1 MAPTAIPNEEQL
13 NKVVVV
19 GPGPRRRRRH
29 AAPPPVPG
37 ARKPPDLH
45 AEGGQGTRGVSDP
58 GGMAAAD
65 GGGRIGGLTC
75 GRGARVSRSG
85 RRRIWGLRRRRG
97 GSETGIFFPWGVK
110 PKPIGGGLIRT
121 GAGRVSERVI

>member
-29 AAPPPVPG
+29 AAPLPPVPG

-45 AEGGQGTRGVSDP
+45 AEGGRGTRGVSDP

-65 GGGRIGGLTC
+65 GGG
-75 GRGARVSRSG
+75 
-85 RRRIWGLRRRRG
+85 
-97 GSETGIFFPWGVK
+97 
-110 PKPIGGGLIRT
+110 
-121 GAGRVSERVI
+121 